1 MLRVEACA
9 SIFSEFYIQNN
20 KEMPM
25 IKLIRHSTILSSLL
39 RSVIYMTLLSLSSLT
54 AAQDIP
60 RTADGRPDFNGIW
73 QAINTANWDVE
84 PHAASFGPLVAAG
97 AIGAIPAGLGIVEG
111 NEIPYTPE
119 ARAQQQE
126 NKSDWLANDPLV
138 KCYMPGIPRANYLPF
153 PFQIVQSTDHIIF
166 AYEFA
171 SASRIVYVDQPDFE
185 APILSWMGH
194 NLARYEGDTLV
205 IEVTDQVPE
214 TWLDHAGNHHTDA
227 LRVTERYTHVG
238 PNVIQYEA
246 TLEDPNVYTR
256 PWKVS
261 YPLYRRLDDNMQLL
275 EFKCVEFTEELL
287 YGHLRKVADTNE

>member
-1 MLRVEACA
+1 ML
-9 SIFSEFYIQNN
+9 
-20 KEMPM
+20 
-25 IKLIRHSTILSSLL
+25 KLIRHRTISSLI
-39 RSVIYMTLLSLSSLT
+39 RSTLCMTLLSVNSLT

-227 LRVTERYTHVG
+227 LRVTERYTHIG

-246 TLEDPNVYTR
+246 NLEDPNVYTR

-287 YGHLRKVADTNE
+287 YGHLRKGADTND

>member
-9 SIFSEFYIQNN
+9 SIFNEAKIQTN

-25 IKLIRHSTILSSLL
+25 PKLIRHRTISSLI
-39 RSVIYMTLLSLSSLT
+39 RSTLCMTLLLVGSLT

-287 YGHLRKVADTNE
+287 YGHLRKGADTNN

>member
-1 MLRVEACA
+1 VLRAKACA
-9 SIFSEFYIQNN
+9 SIFSESHNEKN
-20 KEMPM
+20 KEMLM
-25 IKLIRHSTILSSLL
+25 LKLICHRTKSLLIRSSLCL
-39 RSVIYMTLLSLSSLT
+39 TLLAVSSLT

-126 NKSDWLANDPLV
+126 NKSDWLSDDPLV
-138 KCYMPGIPRANYLPF
+138 KCYMPGVPRANYLPF

-194 NLARYEGDTLV
+194 NLAYYEGETLV
-205 IEVTDQVPE
+205 IDVTDQVPD

-227 LRVTERYTHVG
+227 LRVTERYTHLG

-261 YPLYRRLDDNMQLL
+261 FPLYRRLDDNMQLL

-287 YGHLRKVADTNE
+287 YGHLRKGADSNN

>member
-1 MLRVEACA
+1 MLQLISHRTK
-9 SIFSEFYIQNN
+9 SL
-20 KEMPM
+20 
-25 IKLIRHSTILSSLL
+25 LIRYSLCL
-39 RSVIYMTLLSLSSLT
+39 TLLVVGSLA

-126 NKSDWLANDPLV
+126 NKSDWLSNDPLV
-138 KCYMPGIPRANYLPF
+138 KCYMPGVPRANYLPF

-194 NLARYEGDTLV
+194 NLARFDGDTLV
-205 IEVTDQVPE
+205 IEVTDQVPD

-227 LRVTERYTHVG
+227 LRVTERYTHLG

-261 YPLYRRLDDNMQLL
+261 FPLYRRLDDNMQLL

-287 YGHLRKVADTNE
+287 YGHLRKGADSNN

>member
-1 MLRVEACA
+1 MLQLIGHRTK
-9 SIFSEFYIQNN
+9 SL
-20 KEMPM
+20 
-25 IKLIRHSTILSSLL
+25 LIRYSLCL
-39 RSVIYMTLLSLSSLT
+39 TLLVVGSLA

-84 PHAASFGPLVAAG
+84 PHAAGFGPLVAAG

-111 NEIPYTPE
+111 DEIPYTPE

-126 NKSDWLANDPLV
+126 NKSDWLSNDPLV
-138 KCYMPGIPRANYLPF
+138 KCYMPGVPRANYLPF

-194 NLARYEGDTLV
+194 NLARFEGDTLV
-205 IEVTDQVPE
+205 IEVTDQVPD

-227 LRVTERYTHVG
+227 LRVTERYTHLG

-261 YPLYRRLDDNMQLL
+261 FPLYRRLDENMQLL

-287 YGHLRKVADTNE
+287 YGHLRKGADSNN

>member
-1 MLRVEACA
+1 VLRAEACA
-9 SIFSEFYIQNN
+9 SIFNESHNEKN

-25 IKLIRHSTILSSLL
+25 LQLISHRTKSLLIRSGLSL
-39 RSVIYMTLLSLSSLT
+39 TLLVVGSLA

-84 PHAASFGPLVAAG
+84 PHAAGFGPLVAAG

-111 NEIPYTPE
+111 DEIPYTPE

-126 NKSDWLANDPLV
+126 NKSDWLSNDPLV
-138 KCYMPGIPRANYLPF
+138 KCYMPGVPRANYLPF

-194 NLARYEGDTLV
+194 NLSRFEGDTLV
-205 IEVTDQVPE
+205 IEVTDQVPD

-227 LRVTERYTHVG
+227 LRVTERYTHLG

-261 YPLYRRLDDNMQLL
+261 FPLYRRLDDNMQLL

-287 YGHLRKVADTNE
+287 YGHLRKGADSNN

>member
-9 SIFSEFYIQNN
+9 SIFNETKIQTD

-25 IKLIRHSTILSSLL
+25 PKLIRHRTISSLI
-39 RSVIYMTLLSLSSLT
+39 RSTLCMTLLLVSSLT

>member
-1 MLRVEACA
+1 ML
-9 SIFSEFYIQNN
+9 
-20 KEMPM
+20 
-25 IKLIRHSTILSSLL
+25 KLICHRTKSLLSRSSLCL
-39 RSVIYMTLLSLSSLT
+39 TLLAESALT

-126 NKSDWLANDPLV
+126 NKSDWLSDDPLV
-138 KCYMPGIPRANYLPF
+138 KCYMPGVPRANYLPF

-194 NLARYEGDTLV
+194 NLAHYEGDTLV
-205 IEVTDQVPE
+205 IEVTDQVPD

-227 LRVTERYTHVG
+227 LRVTERYTHLG

-261 YPLYRRLDDNMQLL
+261 FPLYRRLDDNMQLL

-287 YGHLRKVADTNE
+287 YGHLRKGADSNN

>member
-9 SIFSEFYIQNN
+9 SIFNETKIQTN

-25 IKLIRHSTILSSLL
+25 PKLIRHRTIPSLI
-39 RSVIYMTLLSLSSLT
+39 RSILCMTLLSVSSLIT
-54 AAQDIP
+54 AQDIP

-171 SASRIVYVDQPDFE
+171 SASRIVYVDQADFE
-185 APILSWMGH
+185 EPILSWMGH

-214 TWLDHAGNHHTDA
+214 TWLDHAGNHHILINSLNTVKVLKA
-227 LRVTERYTHVG
+227 L
-238 PNVIQYEA
+238 
-246 TLEDPNVYTR
+246 
-256 PWKVS
+256 
-261 YPLYRRLDDNMQLL
+261 
-275 EFKCVEFTEELL
+275 
-287 YGHLRKVADTNE
+287 VASSAQTSHEQAFG